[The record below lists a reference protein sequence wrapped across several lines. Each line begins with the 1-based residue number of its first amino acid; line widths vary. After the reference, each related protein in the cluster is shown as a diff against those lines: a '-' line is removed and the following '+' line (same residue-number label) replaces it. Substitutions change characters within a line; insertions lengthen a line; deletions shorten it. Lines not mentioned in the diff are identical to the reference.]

1 MAAAETLAGREAQR
15 IAMLGPPGAGK
26 GTQAELLAA
35 LFGIP
40 RISTGDI
47 LRDAIARGSEIGLQA
62 GPIMEEGGLVPDAVL
77 MGVIEERIRRDDC
90 AHGYILDGFPRTV
103 PQAEGFESMK
113 PGVTAGL
120 IVFKL
125 EVPETELL
133 RRLSGRRWCP
143 TCQATYHV
151 ESDPP
156 AQKGVCDHDGSPLI
170 LREDDKESAVA
181 RRLSAYERQTKPL
194 IEYYGERSR
203 LCRVDGDRE
212 PQVVH
217 GELAAFVEAQQ

>member
-1 MAAAETLAGREAQR
+1 MVAAETLTAQKR

-26 GTQAELLAA
+26 GTQAELLAGR
-35 LFGIP
+35 LSIP

-47 LRDAIARGSEIGLQA
+47 LRDAIAMGSQLGRQA
-62 GPIMEEGGLVPDAVL
+62 GPIMEEGGLVPDDLL
-77 MGVIEERIRRDDC
+77 MGVIEERLQREDC
-90 AHGYILDGFPRTV
+90 ARGYVLDGFPRTV
-103 PQAEGFESMK
+103 PQAEGFESLN
-113 PGVTAGL
+113 PGVTADM

-125 EVPETELL
+125 EVPKTELL

-143 TCQATYHV
+143 KCQATYHV

-156 AQKGVCDHDGSPLI
+156 REDGVCDRDGERLI

-181 RRLSAYERQTKPL
+181 RRLTAYERQTKPL
-194 IEYYGERSR
+194 IEYYDDRSCLR
-203 LCRVDGDRE
+203 RVDGDRE

-217 GELAAFVEAQQ
+217 VELSTYIGVPR